1 MNNAHI
7 SIKMFW
13 LLCLSNKII
22 ARQHYLVE
30 YDRKA
35 AIYNFFNQGDKKKKN
50 R

>member
-1 MNNAHI
+1 
-7 SIKMFW
+7 MFI
-13 LLCLSNKII
+13 NKIL

-35 AIYNFFNQGDKKKKN
+35 AIYNFFNQGEIKKKTN